1 MELAHGENEIAR
13 AFVQQSGVDVEA
25 VARPRERRPPA

>member
-13 AFVQQSGVDVEA
+13 AFIQQSGVDVEA
-25 VARPRERRPPA
+25 VARERHR